1 MTINLCPLTIHMLTE
16 SASAG
21 RWLY

>member
-1 MTINLCPLTIHMLTE
+1 MNLCPLTIHMLTE

>member
-1 MTINLCPLTIHMLTE
+1 MLTE